1 MALADLVF
9 AGGSVYT
16 SLTEPAPGPTHVAVL
31 DGRVAAVGGADVGE
45 LIGPH
50 TRLVDLAGGLLVP
63 GFQDA
68 HVHPVQGGLERLGCD
83 LSGLRSEPDYVAAV
97 AEYAGRRPD
106 LDWVTR
112 AAAPGPRTR
121 EPAVPFRLAG
131 AQRRDARRGQR
142 LAGEQSQPPV
152 GHPRRGGP
160 PAATGRRGGARA
172 LPGGGGAGVETAL
185 RAYTAWSA
193 YVNHLDE
200 TGTIRVGALADLAVL
215 DTDIV
220 SCPPS
225 EIGQASVVST
235 YVEGVEVFASS

>member
-31 DGRVAAVGGADVGE
+31 DGRVAAVGGADMGE

-106 LDWVTR
+106 LDWVTG
-112 AAAPGPRTR
+112 AGWLLATFPAGLPRR
-121 EPAVPFRLAG
+121 EPLDAIVPIRPVMLIN
-131 AQRRDARRGQR
+131 RDHHGRG
-142 LAGEQSQPPV
+142 
-152 GHPRRGGP
+152 
-160 PAATGRRGGARA
+160 
-172 LPGGGGAGVETAL
+172 
-185 RAYTAWSA
+185 
-193 YVNHLDE
+193 
-200 TGTIRVGALADLAVL
+200 
-215 DTDIV
+215 
-220 SCPPS
+220 
-225 EIGQASVVST
+225 
-235 YVEGVEVFASS
+235 